1 MSNAV
6 SVLAVAPRGTKYDP
20 SAVFYMD
27 KLVTG
32 AEAADVVDIRLPVA
46 ENISLVAKAKGSSP
60 EDVTVVVLDRPRHDD
75 LAAQLR
81 ATGARTTFITEGD
94 VAGAN
99 MTARPTTG
107 TALLLVRGGPPEGH
121 TNT

>member
-1 MSNAV
+1 MTSAV
-6 SVLAVAPRGTKYDP
+6 SVLAVAPRGTMYDP

-75 LAAQLR
+75 LVAQIR
-81 ATGARTTFITEGD
+81 ATGARIKSITD
-94 VAGAN
+94 GAAIGRAHVCTPVTN
-99 MTARPTTG
+99 PQ
-107 TALLLVRGGPPEGH
+107 LVC
-121 TNT
+121 